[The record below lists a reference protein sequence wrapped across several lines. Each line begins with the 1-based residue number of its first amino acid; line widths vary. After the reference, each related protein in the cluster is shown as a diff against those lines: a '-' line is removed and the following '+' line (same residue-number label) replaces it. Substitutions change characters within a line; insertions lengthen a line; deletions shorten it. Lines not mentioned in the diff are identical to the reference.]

1 MSVFP
6 PAAPL
11 WVGAPLTFPR
21 IFLFLSFGVMS
32 STCFFFFCP
41 GTFGK
46 APWRPPNDLHMGFGP
61 PNGINSEENPYA
73 APDAESDPDE
83 SGPAGD
89 CVYERPFDSGRT
101 EPTPQRR
108 TST

>member
-1 MSVFP
+1 
-6 PAAPL
+6 
-11 WVGAPLTFPR
+11 
-21 IFLFLSFGVMS
+21 MS
-32 STCFFFFCP
+32 STRFFCCP

-46 APWRPPNDLHMGFGP
+46 APWRPPNDLHPGFGP
-61 PNGINSEENPYA
+61 PNGMNSEEDPYA

-89 CVYERPFDSGRT
+89 SVYERPFDGGRT